1 MTDTLYSIPKNWRWT
16 TLENVCKFIGGGTPN
31 KKAVEYWKGNIFWA
45 SVKDIKGDYLFET
58 VDKITEQGLENSSA
72 NLCEID
78 DLILITRIE
87 PAKTIIAKVV
97 TAINQDLKIV
107 KSPLPPKFL
116 HYFFQNFKSQI
127 ELLSSGT
134 TVKGI
139 TIEKLNN
146 FPIPVPPL
154 AEQERIV
161 ECLDS
166 LFKKLDAAKK
176 ILQDIVDGYEL
187 RRAAILHRA
196 FTGELTEDFR
206 KKNNLSL
213 DDWQEKTFKE
223 ICTVVRGGS
232 PRPAGSPKYYGG
244 TIPFMKVA
252 DITNNHSPYI
262 YSAKNTITEA
272 GLTKTRMVKANTLL
286 LTNSGA
292 TLGVPAICK
301 IDTTLNDGIAAF
313 LNLDSSSLLF
323 YYFFWCSKTQEL
335 RAINKGAAQPNL
347 NTNIIGDVK
356 INLPPLEEQKEIARR
371 LDSLLGKENQA
382 KEIAENLL
390 SEIETLKKT
399 ILARAFR
406 GELGTNAPEDID

>member
-1 MTDTLYSIPKNWRWT
+1 MTDTLYTIPQNWRWT
-16 TLENVCKFIGGGTPN
+16 TLENVCKLIGGGTPN
-31 KKAVEYWKGNIFWA
+31 KKIVEYWNGNIFWA

-58 VDKITEQGLENSSA
+58 VDKITEQGLENSST

-154 AEQERIV
+154 AEQKRIV
-161 ECLDS
+161 ERLDS
-166 LFKKLDAAKK
+166 LFAKLDAAKK
-176 ILQDIVDGYEL
+176 ILQDIVDGYEQ

-213 DDWQEKTFKE
+213 DDWQEKTLDKFIQLLSGQDLK
-223 ICTVVRGGS
+223 S
-232 PRPAGSPKYYGG
+232 DKYNSLKNG
-244 TIPFMKVA
+244 I
-252 DITNNHSPYI
+252 PYI
-262 YSAKNTITEA
+262 TGASNFDGEKILINRWTEKPTVISKKGDVLITCKGSTGKTAMANFESAHIARQVMALRVSEKAYNFFVHYFLQSKYEELKKCER
-272 GLTKTRMVKANTLL
+272 GLI
-286 LTNSGA
+286 
-292 TLGVPAICK
+292 P
-301 IDTTLNDGIAAF
+301 GISRQDI
-313 LNLDSSSLLF
+313 LNL
-323 YYFFWCSKTQEL
+323 E
-335 RAINKGAAQPNL
+335 
-347 NTNIIGDVK
+347 
-356 INLPPLEEQKEIARR
+356 INLPPLEEQKEISRR
-371 LDSLLGKENQA
+371 LNSLIGKENQT

-390 SEIETLKKT
+390 SEIEKLKKT
-399 ILARAFR
+399 ILSRAFR
-406 GELGTNAPEDID
+406 GELGTNSLAENAVENFI